1 MKMEMMI
8 AAKNI
13 KKKDRAKVREHLDSL
28 SISSD
33 KMIIDEVR
41 DINVQTID
49 RRIKSV
55 NKKTQAFFKD
65 IFDYVTMEEE
75 YSLKMVL
82 ESVRDLE
89 FDVFDL
95 EAKSEGN
102 ELFVYGMHIMQKE
115 GYMYEFQMSQKKL
128 KNFMYTLQS
137 SYNDITYHNKTHA
150 TDVSQA

>member
-1 MKMEMMI
+1 MKMEIMM
-8 AAKNI
+8 ASKQA
-13 KKKDRAKVREHLDSL
+13 KKKERAKVREHLDDLSL
-28 SISSD
+28 SSD

-41 DINVQTID
+41 DINILTID
-49 RRIKSV
+49 KRIKSV
-55 NKKTQAFFKD
+55 NKKTQSFFKD
-65 IFDYVTMEEE
+65 VFDYVTMEEE
-75 YSLKMVL
+75 YSLKMIL
-82 ESVRDLE
+82 ESARDLE

-128 KNFMYTLQS
+128 KNFMYTLQC

-150 TDVSQA
+150 TDVSQG